1 MGLDGFSMS
10 NLGLNR
16 NLTSAQMANEADVI
30 ARQSLENQ
38 MADVDGIVKKE
49 KVGKKDE
56 DAAFN
61 GMVPFIGEPKKDD
74 DEEAQEENPQQEEN
88 QSEEDSSQSEV
99 IDDEDADNLHFRL
112 NAENKIE
119 IWDNEKKQVIKTIS
133 PEEAANVLH
142 NFAQAPGIFVNR
154 EI

>member
-1 MGLDGFSMS
+1 MGLDGFSLS

-16 NLTSAQMANEADVI
+16 NLTSAQMANEADAT

-38 MADVDGIVKKE
+38 IADVDGIGKKE

-61 GMVPFIGEPKKDD
+61 GMVPFIGEPKQEDEEETEENQEEEQQSNESQEDDVSDETD
-74 DEEAQEENPQQEEN
+74 DEE
-88 QSEEDSSQSEV
+88 
-99 IDDEDADNLHFRL
+99 ADNLHFRI

-119 IWDNEKKQVIKTIS
+119 IWDNETKQVIKTIS
-133 PEEAANVLH
+133 PEEAANVIH

>member
-1 MGLDGFSMS
+1 MGIDGFSMS

-16 NLTSAQMANEADVI
+16 NLTSAQLANEAEMT
-30 ARQSLENQ
+30 ANQALENQ
-38 MADVDGIVKKE
+38 IADVDGVGKKE
-49 KVGKKDE
+49 KAGRKDP

-61 GMVPFIGEPKKDD
+61 GTIPFIGEPKEKDDEENPNEQENEPQQEQQVSSNEEDD
-74 DEEAQEENPQQEEN
+74 DEGN
-88 QSEEDSSQSEV
+88 QYHFKLNNEGLIEVWDSTTDSV
-99 IDDEDADNLHFRL
+99 
-112 NAENKIE
+112 
-119 IWDNEKKQVIKTIS
+119 VKTIS

>member
-38 MADVDGIVKKE
+38 MADVDGIGKKE

-61 GMVPFIGEPKKDD
+61 GMVPFIGEPKKD

>member
-38 MADVDGIVKKE
+38 MADVDGIGKKE

-74 DEEAQEENPQQEEN
+74 DEEAQEENPQQEES
-88 QSEEDSSQSEV
+88 QTEEDSSQSEV